1 MIKHVVMLAFIVVAG
16 CKAEKPA
23 DSSSKAPAKAV
34 EKGPFEKRLTADCPA
49 YHGKAKVELADI
61 DGGYTVTITTDDE
74 SAVRSI
80 REDAAYVAAATAAG
94 AGASALQLG
103 GATGDRTRNCPV
115 ILDGTTI
122 AVEEKPGGAMLTVHA
137 KDAAAVDQLRK
148 TAREKAELLAAFRD
162 AMKK

>member
-1 MIKHVVMLAFIVVAG
+1 MIKHAVTLAFVIIAG

-23 DSSSKAPAKAV
+23 DSNAPAKAV
-34 EKGPFEKRLTADCPA
+34 EKAPFEKRLTADCPA
-49 YHGKAKVELADI
+49 YHGKAKVDLADI
-61 DGGYTVTITTDDE
+61 DGGYTVAITTEDPSE
-74 SAVRSI
+74 VKAI

-103 GATGDRTRNCPV
+103 GTMGDRTRNCPV

-122 AVEEKPGGAMLTVHA
+122 TVEEKPGGATLTVRA
-137 KDAAAVDQLRK
+137 KDAAGVEQLRK
-148 TAREKAELLAAFRD
+148 TARDKAELLAAFRD